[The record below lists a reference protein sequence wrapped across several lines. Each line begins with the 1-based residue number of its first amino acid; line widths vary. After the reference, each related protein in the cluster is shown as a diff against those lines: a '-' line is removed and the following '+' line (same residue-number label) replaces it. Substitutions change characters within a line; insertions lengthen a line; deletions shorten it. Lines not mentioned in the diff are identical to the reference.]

1 MDSMITLTKR
11 ARPLSEV
18 EAAGETERLFH
29 EIRQTLRVT
38 GVPLPLRR
46 LAADERFFPALWA
59 AMRPNAETR
68 AFEEAADRLREEA
81 VHAAAGMDRLS
92 VLGRAQL
99 GESQAFQAENAL
111 MLFHYLDVKL
121 LLFASSAAAALEDA
135 PPAPLPGRGRGS
147 ADLIERGAPAR
158 MPPLELVDEPA
169 EDESVRRAFRDIKR
183 TLGLSEVHEDYRALA
198 LWPRYLAAGWLRL
211 KPVVKTAGY
220 RATCERL
227 LALSRELSRTLPHAV
242 PLSRETLARDG
253 QDGSSVLAEVQRLEQ
268 ELPGLVMNLALL
280 ALDWR
285 APELARRSP
294 FPASPRSPE
303 EAL

>member
-1 MDSMITLTKR
+1 MITLTKR
-11 ARPLSEV
+11 ARPLAES

-46 LAADERFFPALWA
+46 FAAYERFFPALWG

-111 MLFHYLDVKL
+111 MLFHYLDPKL
-121 LLFASSAAAALEDA
+121 LLFASALSNALDGA
-135 PPAPLPGRGRGS
+135 PSPNGRAHGS
-147 ADLIERGAPAR
+147 VELLERGAPSR
-158 MPPLELVDEPA
+158 MPPLELVDEPV
-169 EDESVRRAFRDIKR
+169 EEESVRSVFRDIKR
-183 TLGLSEVHEDYRALA
+183 TLGVSEIHEDYRALA
-198 LWPRYLAAGWLRL
+198 LWPRYLVAGWLRL
-211 KPVVKTAGY
+211 KPVVKTAGHH
-220 RATCERL
+220 ATCDRL
-227 LALSRELSRTLPHAV
+227 RALSRDLARSLPHPV
-242 PLSRETLARDG
+242 SLSRETLERDG
-253 QDGSSVLAEVQRLEQ
+253 EDAAAIIEEAHRLEA
-268 ELPGLVMNLALL
+268 ELPGLVLNVALL
-280 ALDWR
+280 ALDWQ

-294 FPASPRSPE
+294 FPAKPRSPE
-303 EAL
+303 EIF